1 MTSITIELFGIPRQ
15 RAGCARCELQFA
27 AGPVTLQAAL
37 SRLAEELPGLAG
49 ECILKGRLMPA
60 YAANLGSERFVSDP
74 DLILPD
80 GAELL
85 ILSADAGG

>member
-1 MTSITIELFGIPRQ
+1 MTTLTIELYGIPRQ
-15 RAGCARCELQFA
+15 RAGCARCELHFA
-27 AGPVTLQAAL
+27 AGQVTLQAAL

-49 ECILKGRLMPA
+49 ECIRNGCLLPA
-60 YAANLGSERFVSDP
+60 YAANLGGERFVSDP
-74 DLILPD
+74 DFILPD